1 MLARLEDRSRSCGR
15 WQGDDPNSGYFQH
28 FGSDIQLFSQQSVA
42 GGSLMMI
49 KTVDLH
55 KSFGGNKVLQGVNLE
70 VDKGETMV
78 IIGQSG
84 SGKSILIKHMIG
96 LIEPDKGEIFVDGVE
111 ITGLSEEDRF
121 KIRRKFAML
130 FQGAALFDSLTVL
143 QNVQFGLERY
153 TDFSHEKK
161 TELARRALHRVGLRG
176 IENLM
181 PHELSGGMKKRVGLA
196 RAIAYEPEIILYD
209 EPSTGI
215 DPIRADA
222 INDLIIQMKK
232 DLSVTSIVITHD
244 MVSTYKIADR
254 IAMLYQ
260 GKIIATG
267 APDDFRNTDNPTVH
281 QFITGA
287 AEGPIVNW

>member
-1 MLARLEDRSRSCGR
+1 
-15 WQGDDPNSGYFQH
+15 
-28 FGSDIQLFSQQSVA
+28 
-42 GGSLMMI
+42 MMI
-49 KTVDLH
+49 RAVDLH
-55 KSFGGNKVLQGVNLE
+55 KSFGEKKVLQGVNLE
-70 VDKGETMV
+70 VERGETLV

-84 SGKSILIKHMIG
+84 SGKSILIKHLIG
-96 LIEPDKGEIFVDGVE
+96 LIQPDKGKIYVDDVE
-111 ITGLSEEDRF
+111 ITGLSEEERS
-121 KIRRKFAML
+121 KIRSKFAML
-130 FQGAALFDSLTVL
+130 FQGAALFDSLTVM
-143 QNVQFGLERY
+143 QNVTFGLDRY
-153 TDFSHEKK
+153 SDFSPKK
-161 TELARRALHRVGLRG
+161 KEEMALLALRRVGLAG

-196 RAIAYEPEIILYD
+196 RAIAYNPEIILYD

-222 INDLIIQMKK
+222 INDLIIQMER
-232 DLSVTSIVITHD
+232 DLKMTSIVITHD

-267 APDDFRNTDNPTVH
+267 TPEEIRNTDNPVVK

-287 AEGPIVNW
+287 AEGPIMNW